1 MQFGIALPNFGR
13 LGTRQALVE
22 IACAAEDLGYASVW
36 TTDHVMMARG
46 QDEPY
51 GSILEAFVALSWAA
65 AVTER
70 VQLGTSVIVVPLRQP
85 VLLAKQAA
93 TLDYLSGGRLILGVG
108 AGWNEREFG
117 FLGMPFDNRGRRFNE
132 AIRAMRELWTAA
144 DPSFEGEF
152 VQFKDVLF
160 GPKPAQPGGPPIWLG
175 GSTPAALRRAARLC
189 DGWQP
194 VGATPEQVAAGLRTI
209 REQAGQRQIVGSVRL
224 RTAVGR
230 TLPEQ
235 RGANGQV
242 HASLSGS
249 RDDILH
255 TLDGYTQAGVEHILV
270 GFATQVLSEFLD
282 QLRLFAD
289 QIVQTR
295 AAA

>member
-22 IACAAEDLGYASVW
+22 IARGAEELGFASVW
-36 TTDHVMMARG
+36 TTDHVMMSRG
-46 QDEPY
+46 QEEPY
-51 GSILEAFVALSWAA
+51 GSILEAFVALTWAA

-85 VLLAKQAA
+85 VLIAKQAA
-93 TLDYLSGGRLILGVG
+93 TLDYLSDGRLILGVG
-108 AGWNEREFG
+108 AGWNQREFG

-132 AIRAMRELWTAA
+132 AIRLMRELWTSP
-144 DPSFEGEF
+144 DPRFEGEF
-152 VQFKDVLF
+152 VQFGDVLF
-160 GPKPAQPGGPPIWLG
+160 GPKPAQAGGPPIWLG

-194 VGATPEQVAAGLRTI
+194 VGATPDQVVAGLSTI
-209 REQAGQRQIVGSVRL
+209 REQAGERRIVGSVRL
-224 RTAVGR
+224 RAALGR

-249 RDDILH
+249 RDDILRQI
-255 TLDGYTQAGVEHILV
+255 DAYTEAGVEHMVI
-270 GFATQVLSEFLD
+270 GFPTQDLAEFHA

-289 QIVQTR
+289 QVVSAR

>member
-1 MQFGIALPNFGR
+1 MQFGVALPNFGR

-22 IACAAEDLGYASVW
+22 VARAAEDLGYASVW
-36 TTDHVMMARG
+36 TTDHVMMSRG

-51 GSILEAFVALSWAA
+51 GSILEALVALTWAA

-93 TLDYLSGGRLILGVG
+93 TIDYLSDGRLILGVG
-108 AGWNEREFG
+108 AGWNAREFG
-117 FLGMPFDNRGRRFNE
+117 FLDMPFDNRGRRFNE
-132 AIRAMRELWTAA
+132 AIRLMRELWTSP
-144 DPSFEGEF
+144 DPRFAGEFNSFE
-152 VQFKDVLF
+152 DVLF
-160 GPKPAQPGGPPIWLG
+160 APKPARTGGPPIWLG

-194 VGATPEQVAAGLRTI
+194 VGATPEDVASGLQTI
-209 REQAGQRQIVGSVRL
+209 RSHAGDRQVVGSVRL
-224 RTAVGR
+224 RAALGR

-249 RDDILH
+249 TDEVLRKIDA
-255 TLDGYTQAGVEHILV
+255 YAEAGVEHMVI
-270 GFATQVLSEFLD
+270 GFPTQELGEFQA
-282 QLRLFAD
+282 QLRQFAE
-289 QIVQTR
+289 QVVRSR

>member
-1 MQFGIALPNFGR
+1 MQFGVALPNFGR

-22 IACAAEDLGYASVW
+22 IARAAEDLGYASVW
-36 TTDHVMMARG
+36 TTDHVMMSRG

-65 AVTER
+65 AVTSR

-85 VLLAKQAA
+85 VLIAKQAA
-93 TLDYLSGGRLILGVG
+93 TLDYLSDGRLILGVG
-108 AGWNEREFG
+108 AGWNQREFG
-117 FLGMPFDNRGRRFNE
+117 FLGMPFDNRGRRFDE
-132 AIRAMRELWTAA
+132 AIRMMRELWTSP
-144 DPSFEGEF
+144 DPRFDGEF
-152 VQFKDVLF
+152 VQFGDVLF
-160 GPKPAQPGGPPIWLG
+160 GPKPAQAGGPPIWLG

-194 VGATPEQVAAGLRTI
+194 VGATPEAVASGLQTI
-209 REQAGQRQIVGSVRL
+209 REQAGERRVVGSVRL
-224 RTAVGR
+224 RAALGR
-230 TLPEQ
+230 GLPEQ

-249 RDDILH
+249 TDDVLRQVSA
-255 TLDGYTQAGVEHILV
+255 YAEAGVEHMLI
-270 GFATQVLSEFLD
+270 GFPTQDQSEFLD

-289 QIVQTR
+289 QIVHTHT
-295 AAA
+295 AV

>member
-1 MQFGIALPNFGR
+1 MQFGVALPNFGR

-22 IACAAEDLGYASVW
+22 IARAAEDLGYASVW
-36 TTDHVMMARG
+36 TTDHVMMSRG

-51 GSILEAFVALSWAA
+51 GSILEAFVALTWAA
-65 AVTER
+65 AVTQR

-85 VLLAKQAA
+85 VLIAKQAA
-93 TLDYLSGGRLILGVG
+93 TLDYLSDGRLILGVG
-108 AGWNEREFG
+108 AGWNQREFG

-132 AIRAMRELWTAA
+132 AIRAMRELWTSP
-144 DPSFEGEF
+144 DPRYEGEF
-152 VQFKDVLF
+152 VQFGDVLF
-160 GPKPAQPGGPPIWLG
+160 GPKPAQRGGPPIWLG

-194 VGATPEQVAAGLRTI
+194 VGATPDQVASGLRTI
-209 REQAGQRQIVGSVRL
+209 REQAGERRVVGSVRL
-224 RTAVGR
+224 RAGIGR

-249 RDDILH
+249 ADDILRQIEA
-255 TLDGYTQAGVEHILV
+255 YASAGVEHMLI
-270 GFATQVLSEFLD
+270 GFPTQDLSEFLD

-289 QIVQTR
+289 QVMQAR
-295 AAA
+295 APA

>member
-22 IACAAEDLGYASVW
+22 IARAAEDLGYASVW
-36 TTDHVMMARG
+36 TTDHVMMSRG
-46 QDEPY
+46 QEEPY
-51 GSILEAFVALSWAA
+51 GSILEAFVALTWAA

-85 VLLAKQAA
+85 VLIAKQAA
-93 TLDYLSGGRLILGVG
+93 TLDYLSDGRLILGVG
-108 AGWNEREFG
+108 AGWNQREFG

-132 AIRAMRELWTAA
+132 AIRVMRELWTA
-144 DPSFEGEF
+144 PEPRFEGEF
-152 VQFKDVLF
+152 VQFGDVLF
-160 GPKPAQPGGPPIWLG
+160 GPKPAQASGPPIWLG

-194 VGATPEQVAAGLRTI
+194 VGATPDAVASGMRSI
-209 REQAGQRQIVGSVRL
+209 REQAGGRTVVGSVRL
-224 RTAVGR
+224 RAGVGR
-230 TLPEQ
+230 SLPEQ

-249 RDDILH
+249 ADDILRQI
-255 TLDGYTQAGVEHILV
+255 DAYASAGVEHMVI
-270 GFATQVLSEFLD
+270 GFPTQDQSEFLD

-289 QIVQTR
+289 QVLHTR

>member
-1 MQFGIALPNFGR
+1 
-13 LGTRQALVE
+13 
-22 IACAAEDLGYASVW
+22 
-36 TTDHVMMARG
+36 MMSRG
-46 QDEPY
+46 QDQPY
-51 GSILEAFVALSWAA
+51 GSILEAFVALTWAA
-65 AVTER
+65 AVTQR

-85 VLLAKQAA
+85 VLIAKQAA
-93 TLDYLSGGRLILGVG
+93 TLDYLSNGRLILGVG

-132 AIRAMRELWTAA
+132 AIRAMRELWTSP
-144 DPSFEGEF
+144 DPRFEGESVRF
-152 VQFKDVLF
+152 ADVLF
-160 GPKPAQPGGPPIWLG
+160 APKPAQPGGPPLWLG

-194 VGATPEQVAAGLRTI
+194 VGATPEAIEAGLRTI
-209 REQAGQRQIVGSVRL
+209 RDLAPDRTVVGSVRL
-224 RTAVGR
+224 RARIGG

-249 RDDILH
+249 ADEVLQKID
-255 TLDGYTQAGVEHILV
+255 TYASAGVSHMLI
-270 GFATQVLSEFLD
+270 GFPTQELADFLD
-282 QLRLFAD
+282 QLHAFAD
-289 QIVQTR
+289 QVVQAR